1 MKPLLIFF
9 TFLGLFPA
17 YIFACSVCFVGKEG
31 TMIAY
36 YGTAIVLSL
45 LPITMV
51 GGLAFWVFRRYQQ
64 NSDPAEDNLPKKGP
78 MHPHHNPSC

>member
-1 MKPLLIFF
+1 
-9 TFLGLFPA
+9 
-17 YIFACSVCFVGKEG
+17 
-31 TMIAY
+31 MIAY